1 MSSQLSLGKYIK
13 FRHICMLFLLSK
25 DLLNWQ
31 ADAQNPHGRPVQYQG
46 SDVSEECIQGGGGG
60 GDLECAASRPAWR
73 AGACGG
79 SSTRCLLAGIALA
92 GPLPRPAWR
101 PLFMPLL
108 GLRFGAKPAQ
118 SFHGLHPDGSVLG
131 QNMVCSTS
139 TTASEEANVASS
151 ATALLLQRSKL
162 TLVSV

>member
-60 GDLECAASRPAWR
+60 GGPGMCRKPACVAGRGLWGIQHALPLGWHSPCRATAPPCLAASLHAFV
-73 AGACGG
+73 GA
-79 SSTRCLLAGIALA
+79 AL
-92 GPLPRPAWR
+92 GR
-101 PLFMPLL
+101 
-108 GLRFGAKPAQ
+108 
-118 SFHGLHPDGSVLG
+118 
-131 QNMVCSTS
+131 
-139 TTASEEANVASS
+139 
-151 ATALLLQRSKL
+151 
-162 TLVSV
+162 